1 MSVHFSKINKLI
13 TAIIAITAWVAVIT
27 QLNLDL
33 QLHKGVLSATETVI
47 RFFSYFTILT
57 NLLVAICCT
66 LIVLNIHSFFTRN
79 NVLSAVAV
87 YIIIV
92 GLIYNAILRKL
103 WTPTGLQLIVDNL
116 LHLVVPILFLLYWI
130 LVVNK
135 TTLKWKNIFPWL
147 LYPLVYLIFILVRG
161 AAADYYPY
169 PFIDVVK
176 LGYAKALQNS
186 GFVTIAFITI
196 SLLII
201 GYGKLV
207 GKNPIQS

>member
-147 LYPLVYLIFILVRG
+147 LYPLVYLIFILLRG

>member
-27 QLNLDL
+27 QLNINLNVN
-33 QLHKGVLSATETVI
+33 KGVFSTTETVI

-57 NLLVAICCT
+57 NILVAVCCT

-79 NVLSAVAV
+79 TVLSAVAV
-87 YIIIV
+87 YICIV
-92 GLIYNAILRKL
+92 GLIYNVILRKQ
-103 WTPTGLQLIVDNL
+103 WDPTGLQLIVDNL
-116 LHLVVPILFLLYWI
+116 LHIAVPAMFLLYWI
-130 LVVNK
+130 LLVNK
-135 TTLKWKNIFPWL
+135 EQLKWKNILPWL
-147 LYPLVYLIFILVRG
+147 LYPLVYLIFILLRG

-176 LGYAKALQNS
+176 LGYVKALQNS
-186 GFVTIAFITI
+186 GFVTIAFIAM
-196 SLLII
+196 SLLVI

-207 GKNPIQS
+207 GKNPVKA

>member
-33 QLHKGVLSATETVI
+33 QLHKGVLSSTETVI

-147 LYPLVYLIFILVRG
+147 LYPLVYLIFILLRG

>member
-57 NLLVAICCT
+57 NILVAICCT